1 MLVFSA
7 VPCIIQYSSSEHHII
22 IPQTHGLIIA
32 GQWALPLSV
41 ELLPTA
47 TGSYAGVIRSAVG
60 SLNREIN
67 VCSTIGPWGLS
78 QTREEPEPCDTRAA
92 SLSSCLCSVFS
103 PPDLHLSLFLSSSSS
118 SSAVICFPSLYVPPS
133 LSVLLSFSL
142 APVCS
147 FSLNLRAGTYKN
159 QKASITNEWLFPK
172 MTGEYSKKE
181 EKSWEEKSIK
191 MEGSEGRAPLFLGL
205 GN

>member
-78 QTREEPEPCDTRAA
+78 QPREEPEPCDTR
-92 SLSSCLCSVFS
+92 FS
-103 PPDLHLSLFLSSSSS
+103 FFLLIFCFLFPPRSPSFLFLSSSSS
-118 SSAVICFPSLYVPPS
+118 SSAVICFPSLYAPPS

-147 FSLNLRAGTYKN
+147 FSLNLRAETYKN
-159 QKASITNEWLFPK
+159 QRASITNEWLFPK